1 MPKYQAT
8 AYIRLSYTVDRSSE
22 SDSVTNQRKLI
33 ENFIERN
40 PDIQIVSEKIDD
52 GYSGIIF
59 DRPAFKEMMQ
69 DITDGKINCVIVKDL
84 SRLGREYIETGRYLR
99 RVFPTYGVRFIAIQK
114 RKTQAIKSILV
125 AWVFCFSELYFF
137 VVCLTYGCR
146 RLCTFK
152 LSGKLPSRRIFLN
165 RNVNV
170 PGTIGS
176 PPGCRN
182 R

>member
-8 AYIRLSYTVDRSSE
+8 AYIRLSYTDDRSSE

-99 RVFPTYGVRFIAIQK
+99 RVFPTLLGY
-114 RKTQAIKSILV
+114 LV
-125 AWVFCFSELYFF
+125 MKLLLYLKKDLHQLF
-137 VVCLTYGCR
+137 GKI
-146 RLCTFK
+146 K
-152 LSGKLPSRRIFLN
+152 LSIY
-165 RNVNV
+165 
-170 PGTIGS
+170 
-176 PPGCRN
+176 
-182 R
+182 